1 MNALSLSGSLRAALV
16 LAATGLGAVGAP
28 AVAHAQDAGTD
39 AGRPDAGAPP
49 AADAGGGGGALPT
62 VPMCPGAINT
72 ADVPVSFMRN
82 GPVDFGP
89 GTGMRMV
96 GDRTFGAEF
105 NLLFS
110 GTYRLAMAGTIHVN
124 WLGGVTPLT
133 LTTDGRPGSGNFNVV
148 FGLRM
153 VGRIYILG
161 VAIDLPLSRIIDD
174 MEGMGSRT
182 FDPWQ
187 YTFNDAT
194 RVDLPVSAWRTIFT
208 RTVTIMGEEYPVE
221 VQARYNMQAWARTQE
236 IGFPNRAS
244 GAMGMVFGTINEST
258 PSVTIPV
265 PRDGRLNLAVRWKP
279 QLRYRGTIQLRF
291 LVRRRVCAFG
301 VCTNVD
307 VPTPADFAPIA
318 LSNEPL
324 PDPFEP
330 TDTPVLLP
338 LSQFTDPEIDFGSVR
353 LGTTGMQNIVVM
365 NPGASPLAIAA
376 STPGEMAFRLT
387 TNSTCVS
394 PAGMGM
400 FPIAFTPPG
409 RGEFRSEIT
418 LASNS
423 ANNNPHR
430 IRLIGTGA
438 EETRPPVRT
447 DAGSSGSDAS
457 ARTEGGVGVPGT
469 NREFGGLQQDATCA
483 CRAAGAPA
491 RADRLAWSLG
501 ALAALG
507 VIRRRRERAA

>member
-1 MNALSLSGSLRAALV
+1 MNALPISRSLRAAALF
-16 LAATGLGAVGAP
+16 AATCLGAVGAP
-28 AVAHAQDAGTD
+28 AMARAQDAGAD
-39 AGRPDAGAPP
+39 AAPP
-49 AADAGGGGGALPT
+49 PMPPADAGGGGALPA
-62 VPMCPGAINT
+62 VPMCPGAIDT

-96 GDRTFGAEF
+96 GDRNFGAEF

-124 WLGGVTPLT
+124 WLGGATPLT
-133 LTTDGRPGSGNFNVV
+133 LTTDGRPGSGNFNVA

-153 VGRIYILG
+153 IGRIYVLG

-187 YTFNDAT
+187 YSFNDAT
-194 RVDLPVSAWRTIFT
+194 RVDLPVSAWRTIFS
-208 RTVTIMGEEYPVE
+208 RTVNIAGDDYPIE

-244 GAMGMVFGTINEST
+244 GAAGMVFGVINEST

-291 LVRRRVCAFG
+291 VVRRRVCALG
-301 VCTNVD
+301 ICTNVD

-338 LSQFTDPEIDFGSVR
+338 LSQFADPEIDFGSVR

-365 NPGASPLAIAA
+365 NPGASPLAIGA
-376 STPGEMAFRLT
+376 STPGEMAFRLMM
-387 TNSTCVS
+387 NSTCVR
-394 PAGMGM
+394 PAGTGM
-400 FPIAFTPPG
+400 FPISFTPPS

-438 EETRPPVRT
+438 EETRPPVRS
-447 DAGSSGSDAS
+447 DAGTSGSDAS
-457 ARTEGGVGVPGT
+457 VRGDGAIGVPGS
-469 NREFGGLQQDATCA
+469 NREFNGLQQDAACA
-483 CRAAGAPA
+483 CRAAGSPG
-491 RADRLAWSLG
+491 RAGRLAWSLG

-507 VIRRRRERAA
+507 MLRRRRERTR